1 MSHDQVIQ
9 VLYSR
14 TVPAENQ
21 QRYESWLDRLL
32 QAARCCDG
40 YLSSQIL
47 RPQPPN
53 NDYHVIAVFSSLQ
66 SAQQWE
72 ENPER
77 LKLLEE
83 SAAFSNDT
91 VRRTIHQDQTF
102 WLDLNLDP
110 GRKTLIKWRMACLL
124 FIVVSSLVL
133 AISPLLQLALPG
145 LPGPVRLLLAIAIDV
160 ILMTY
165 LILPFLTKKL
175 EKVLY
180 SHQ

>member
-1 MSHDQVIQ
+1 
-9 VLYSR
+9 
-14 TVPAENQ
+14 
-21 QRYESWLDRLL
+21 
-32 QAARCCDG
+32 
-40 YLSSQIL
+40 
-47 RPQPPN
+47 
-53 NDYHVIAVFSSLQ
+53 
-66 SAQQWE
+66 
-72 ENPER
+72 
-77 LKLLEE
+77 
-83 SAAFSNDT
+83 
-91 VRRTIHQDQTF
+91 
-102 WLDLNLDP
+102 
-110 GRKTLIKWRMACLL
+110 MACLL